1 VEEDALVPL
10 FRLVTGKLPVT
21 PVVNGKPVALVN
33 VTDVGVPKTGV
44 TNVGDVDKTLLPDP
58 VDVVTPVPPFAT
70 GKVPVTPVDRGKP
83 VAFVK
88 VPEVGVPKMG
98 VTKVGDVD
106 RTLLPE
112 PVEVVTPVPP
122 FATGKVPVTPVDKG
136 KPVPLVKVTDVGVP
150 KTGVTKVGDVDN
162 TLLPD
167 PVLVMLTTFLLAS
180 NANAVETVN
189 PDNVTAPD
197 AANVVKAPVPAV
209 VAPMFTPSKVV
220 DVAPKATDVEPI
232 VTLEFSNLALAIDP
246 ANIVLVTVPVSPEV
260 IMFPVTAGTVIVKV
274 DAVFGPV
281 RLT

>member
-1 VEEDALVPL
+1 MEEDALVPL

-209 VAPMFTPSKVV
+209 VAPMFTPSRMV
-220 DVAPKATDVEPI
+220 DVAPKETEVEPI

-260 IMFPVTAGTVIVKV
+260 IMFPVTAGTLIVKM